1 MRSDFHRMAERFN
14 FDCSK
19 GWRFAGVHLITVVIS
34 LKCARPA
41 TKLRTCTPASGMH
54 FSTALICSEHFSPW
68 NKRHSSIKKSTFD
81 SPLPRQVFMVQQPEP
96 ERWIEAWINGFAFK
110 GQHAKDSF
118 MHAAQQFSAHE
129 SFDGFDAESKFAQRQ
144 RAFRGKA
151 AARRRSRFSA
161 AVYSGP

>member
-1 MRSDFHRMAERFN
+1 MGFMHDEKV
-14 FDCSK
+14 CSTLLMHFRY
-19 GWRFAGVHLITVVIS
+19 GHGQFMPETQLTVVDGFMPAFRNVR
-34 LKCARPA
+34 LA

-96 ERWIEAWINGFAFK
+96 ERWLEAWINGFAFK

-118 MHAAQQFSAHE
+118 MHAAQRFFPNE
-129 SFDGFDAESKFAQRQ
+129 SFE
-144 RAFRGKA
+144 
-151 AARRRSRFSA
+151 
-161 AVYSGP
+161 